1 MDENRLEG
9 TARNLGGKIEDQVGR
24 ATGDTK
30 IRAEGLLN
38 EAAGAAQDAF
48 GQTD

>member
-9 TARNLGGKIEDQVGR
+9 NIRTAGGKVQEGAGR

-30 IRAEGLLN
+30 S
-38 EAAGAAQDAF
+38 QV
-48 GQTD
+48 